1 MNAAST
7 EPAQYGRDDSQD
19 EQAEAYRRALASTEP
34 AQYGRDDFIIDP
46 GHGLEIVASTEPA
59 QYGRDDRERC
69 GGAARGRPRL
79 NGARPVRAGRRRA
92 VAAERGPGR
101 ASTEPAQYGRDDHEG
116 QLMILSG
123 LNASTEPA
131 QYGRDDAVGGHSGL
145 GDEVAASTE
154 PAQYGRDDATS
165 AGYRVAT
172 VGPPQRSPPSTGGTT
187 RLAGTARRVCRSS
200 LNGARP
206 VRAGRRRVVGAPP
219 RGRLVASTEPAQ
231 YGRDDGPETVCRR
244 GVPRSL
250 NGARPVRAGRLR
262 VPRWA
267 RASGSPPQR
276 SPPSTGGTTDLKWVV
291 LTRVSTPQRSPPSTG
306 GTTLH
311 DKLCGLN
318 LGIAS
323 TEPAQ
328 YGRDDETAHMTDPFA
343 SAGLNGARP
352 VRAGRP
358 VAPPEEE
365 RAPDAPQRS
374 PPSTGG
380 TTWAARSSS
389 RRPAP
394 PQRSPPSTGG
404 TTRMSP
410 WSGSTSP
417 GLNGARP
424 VRAGRLGRDVD
435 LRADAGASTEPAQYG
450 RDDQPGPQ
458 QHPRGGGLPQ
468 RSPPSTGGTTTRWRR
483 RRSSRRT
490 RLNGAR
496 PVRAGRPA
504 RTSRC
509 QPRLSCL
516 NGARPVRAG
525 RPATVVGTV
534 TGSAEP
540 QRSPPS
546 TGGTIRASR
555 GRS

>member
-1 MNAAST
+1 MPPQRSPPST
-7 EPAQYGRDDSQD
+7 GGTTARTSRPRRTGGRWPQRSPPSTGGTTGNGVG
-19 EQAEAYRRALASTEP
+19 ARRA
-34 AQYGRDDFIIDP
+34 G
-46 GHGLEIVASTEPA
+46 V
-59 QYGRDDRERC
+59 
-69 GGAARGRPRL
+69 
-79 NGARPVRAGRRRA
+79 
-92 VAAERGPGR
+92 R
-101 ASTEPAQYGRDDHEG
+101 ASTEPAQYGRDDAA
-116 QLMILSG
+116 QWL
-123 LNASTEPA
+123 LN
-131 QYGRDDAVGGHSGL
+131 
-145 GDEVAASTE
+145 VA
-154 PAQYGRDDATS
+154 
-165 AGYRVAT
+165 
-172 VGPPQRSPPSTGGTT
+172 
-187 RLAGTARRVCRSS
+187 L
-200 LNGARP
+200 
-206 VRAGRRRVVGAPP
+206 
-219 RGRLVASTEPAQ
+219 
-231 YGRDDGPETVCRR
+231 
-244 GVPRSL
+244 
-250 NGARPVRAGRLR
+250 
-262 VPRWA
+262 
-267 RASGSPPQR
+267 
-276 SPPSTGGTTDLKWVV
+276 
-291 LTRVSTPQRSPPSTG
+291 
-306 GTTLH
+306 
-311 DKLCGLN
+311 
-318 LGIAS
+318 
-323 TEPAQ
+323 
-328 YGRDDETAHMTDPFA
+328 
-343 SAGLNGARP
+343 
-352 VRAGRP
+352 
-358 VAPPEEE
+358 
-365 RAPDAPQRS
+365 DAPQRS

-468 RSPPSTGGTTTRWRR
+468 RSPPSTGGPTTRWRR

-555 GRS
+555 GSS